1 MTATQSTG
9 QKRLCVWA
17 ETPEAHR
24 HLQARLPKFRRFLMP
39 VYFHGHELADVINI
53 GRLDGVVFYSPNA
66 SLVKL
71 TLSLLEEQCP
81 ACSRFVVCAPKD
93 EALFRSWNGIPPT
106 ILKEDEKPE
115 TWEDRIER
123 AMLLNQWLR
132 KPEFRLILPRLRT
145 IPSLPESHHRVVEAL
160 QNPDFHTDDVA
171 RLISH
176 DVALTA
182 QLLKIVN
189 SAALGMAHPI
199 HSIPAAVTVLGVA
212 RLQSLVMSAWA
223 FFFADE
229 KTCPGFSPA
238 AEWSHALAVAEA
250 SQKLAQERRAKPGII
265 EAAFVTGL
273 LHDVG
278 KVMLAANS
286 PDTYA
291 GILALAKKQKKPLWE
306 AEKEVLTYTHAE
318 VGACV
323 LGLWGLDLFIVEA
336 ISHHHDPALHDSQ
349 EITPSKLVYDAN
361 LQVRA
366 AAHVQDQPL

>member
-1 MTATQSTG
+1 MTADQASS

-24 HLQARLPKFRRFLMP
+24 HIAARLPKFRRFLMP
-39 VYFHGHELADVINI
+39 VYFHGQELAEVINI
-53 GRLDGVVFYSPNA
+53 GRLDGIVFYSANA
-66 SLVKL
+66 PVVKL
-71 TLSLLEEQCP
+71 ALRLLEEQCP
-81 ACSRFVVCAPKD
+81 ACSRFIVCAAKD
-93 EALFRSWNGIPPT
+93 EASFRSWEGIAPT
-106 ILKEDEKPE
+106 ILKEDETPE
-115 TWEDRIER
+115 IWADRIER

-132 KPEFRLILPRLRT
+132 RPEFRMILPRLHNLPT
-145 IPSLPESHHRVVEAL
+145 LPESHRRVVEAL
-160 QNPDFHTDDVA
+160 QNPDFQTDDVA
-171 RLISH
+171 LLISH

-199 HSIPAAVTVLGVA
+199 HSIPAAITVLGVA

-229 KTCPGFSPA
+229 KMCRGFSPA
-238 AEWSHALAVAEA
+238 AEWSHALAVAEV
-250 SQKLAQERRAKPGII
+250 SQKLAQERHAKPDTV

-291 GILALAKKQKKPLWE
+291 GILALAKKQKKPVWE
-306 AEKEVLTYTHAE
+306 AEKEVLSYTHAE
-318 VGACV
+318 VGACM

-336 ISHHHDPALHDSQ
+336 ISRHHDPALAGSQ
-349 EITPSKLVYDAN
+349 EVTPSKLVYDAN
-361 LQVRA
+361 LQVLA
-366 AAHVQDQPL
+366 ATAG